1 MSPAVAGP
9 WAGSRARHL
18 RVHHAAGAA
27 VAVGERRAG
36 EGAGRDGALSLHRRT
51 VSPAPV
57 AERRIGSSNADRIA
71 GSGGGEADRVLQCGP
86 YRRLRW
92 RRGGSGPPMR
102 TVSPAPV
109 PEDATG
115 SPSWSASRRDSP
127 LPSWEPGRPEPAA
140 VVDALRSPGRA
151 PTSRPAAEASA
162 ALAAVCR
169 TVHAIQRRP
178 WPPTLAA
185 RQPRGLS
192 SWSAG
197 LGVLARFARAAAG
210 RGGGWR
216 VGAVVAGGLRSI
228 GNGYGYVHGNGTVA
242 SRRGVPLFVV
252 KNPGEESP

>member
-1 MSPAVAGP
+1 MGRGGTGRYLFIDGP
-9 WAGSRARHL
+9 YRRLRWRRGGS
-18 RVHHAAGAA
+18 GPPM
-27 VAVGERRAG
+27 
-36 EGAGRDGALSLHRRT
+36 RT

-86 YRRLRW
+86 SRRRW
-92 RRGGSGPPMR
+92 CQRTRPDLPPGPPAGATALSRPGSRGGLSPP
-102 TVSPAPV
+102 
-109 PEDATG
+109 
-115 SPSWSASRRDSP
+115 PSSMLCALLAERRHR
-127 LPSWEPGRPEPAA
+127 G
-140 VVDALRSPGRA
+140 
-151 PTSRPAAEASA
+151 PAAEASA
-162 ALAAVCR
+162 SPDAVCR